1 MKVLIIGSKGFIG
14 RHCKEYF
21 EQKHEV
27 WGCDIVLDYNDTRYI
42 VVDAVDADFAS
53 VFSRHIFDLCINCS
67 GAASVPFS
75 LERPLNDFGLN
86 VINVVRILEAIRL
99 FCPGCKFVTMS
110 SAAVYGNPEG
120 LPIRKDFAVV
130 PISPYGYHKAMSE
143 YVCEEYYRFWGV
155 KTCCLRVFSAYGP
168 GLKKQ
173 LFWDMYK
180 KFKNNRIVELW
191 GTGNESRDFIYISD
205 LVRAVEF
212 VVENAD
218 FKASIV
224 NVANGV
230 QVAVRDVSDTFVKVL
245 QSNKSV
251 MFNKEERKGDP
262 IHWRADIS
270 DLKEWGYKPMVSL
283 EEGVGRFV
291 KWAEKE
297 LQ

>member
-1 MKVLIIGSKGFIG
+1 
-14 RHCKEYF
+14 
-21 EQKHEV
+21 
-27 WGCDIVLDYNDTRYI
+27 
-42 VVDAVDADFAS
+42 
-53 VFSRHIFDLCINCS
+53 
-67 GAASVPFS
+67 
-75 LERPLNDFGLN
+75 
-86 VINVVRILEAIRL
+86 
-99 FCPGCKFVTMS
+99 
-110 SAAVYGNPEG
+110 
-120 LPIRKDFAVV
+120 
-130 PISPYGYHKAMSE
+130 
-143 YVCEEYYRFWGV
+143 
-155 KTCCLRVFSAYGP
+155 LRVFSAYGP

-180 KFKNNRIVELW
+180 KFKNNKIVELW